1 MALLGIDESLPE
13 NPDLLRHMMWA
24 RSGKVPAASAD
35 DLRVATF
42 SAGLSRSAPG
52 LLADELS
59 APGSVQAQRVAET
72 VQRAAPD
79 VVLLTDFDVDSGEA
93 AARSFRTNY
102 LAVGTGGQEG
112 IDYPHVYTAEV
123 NNGVDTG
130 ADLDNDGV
138 IGGQG
143 DHFSAGHDLKQAQAE
158 RANFTVEE
166 RWAYEELRYF
176 DYSMKIWD
184 FPKPTIAQV
193 QGACVAGGF
202 MIANMCDLVV
212 ASESA
217 YFSDPVGH
225 TLGAAATE
233 VLIHP
238 WVMGARKAKEMLYMG
253 SRISAQEALAIGMV
267 NRVVGD
273 AQLGEAALAMAQQIA
288 KAPPFGLRLIKRS
301 INRSLDAQGLRTAL
315 AAHFDTHQL
324 SHLSEGFLT
333 ARDRGLSNAIQK
345 NPEKAA

>member
-1 MALLGIDESLPE
+1 MSDPTIEVTNVGAVRRIFLNRP
-13 NPDLLRHMMWA
+13 
-24 RSGKVPAASAD
+24 
-35 DLRVATF
+35 
-42 SAGLSRSAPG
+42 
-52 LLADELS
+52 
-59 APGSVQAQRVAET
+59 AQRNA
-72 VQRAAPD
+72 QSQQMLDALMAALD
-79 VVLLTDFDVDSGEA
+79 DAKTDTSVNVV
-93 AARSFRTNY
+93 
-102 LAVGTGGQEG
+102 
-112 IDYPHVYTAEV
+112 
-123 NNGVDTG
+123 
-130 ADLDNDGV
+130 V
-138 IGGQG
+138 IGGNG

-238 WVMGARKAKEMLYMG
+238 WVMGARKAKEMLFTG
-253 SRISAQEALAIGMV
+253 AKISAQEARDMGMV
-267 NRVVGD
+267 NRVVSDAELGD
-273 AQLGEAALAMAQQIA
+273 ATLALAQQIA
-288 KAPPFGLRLIKRS
+288 KAPAFGLHLIKRS
-301 INRSLDAQGLRTAL
+301 INRTLDAQGLRTAL

-324 SHLSEGFLT
+324 SHLSDGFLN
-333 ARDRGLSNAIQK
+333 ARDRGLANAIQK
-345 NPEKAA
+345 NPEKV

>member
-1 MALLGIDESLPE
+1 MAFDTLEIE
-13 NPDLLRHMMWA
+13 NHGAVR
-24 RSGKVPAASAD
+24 RI
-35 DLRVATF
+35 
-42 SAGLSRSAPG
+42 
-52 LLADELS
+52 LLAREAQRNAQNQQMLDELM
-59 APGSVQAQRVAET
+59 
-72 VQRAAPD
+72 AALD
-79 VVLLTDFDVDSGEA
+79 D
-93 AARSFRTNY
+93 ARRDDGVH
-102 LAVGTGGQEG
+102 AV
-112 IDYPHVYTAEV
+112 
-123 NNGVDTG
+123 
-130 ADLDNDGV
+130 V
-138 IGGQG
+138 IGGKG
-143 DHFSAGHDLKQAQAE
+143 AHFSAGHDLKQAQAE
-158 RANFTVEE
+158 RSSFTVEE
-166 RWAYEELRYF
+166 RWTYEELRYF
-176 DYSMKIWD
+176 DYSLRIWD

-238 WVMGARKAKEMLYMG
+238 WLMGARKAKELLFTG
-253 SRISAQEALAIGMV
+253 GRLSASEAHAIGMV
-267 NRVVGD
+267 NRVVSD
-273 AQLGEAALAMAQQIA
+273 AELGESTLALAQQIA

-301 INRSLDAQGLRTAL
+301 INRTLDAQGLRTAL

-345 NPEKAA
+345 NREASA

>member
-1 MALLGIDESLPE
+1 MANYETLEIE
-13 NPDLLRHMMWA
+13 NHGAVR
-24 RSGKVPAASAD
+24 RI
-35 DLRVATF
+35 
-42 SAGLSRSAPG
+42 
-52 LLADELS
+52 LLAREAQRNAQSQQMLDELM
-59 APGSVQAQRVAET
+59 AAFDEARVDNSVNV
-72 VQRAAPD
+72 
-79 VVLLTDFDVDSGEA
+79 VVL
-93 AARSFRTNY
+93 
-102 LAVGTGGQEG
+102 GGK
-112 IDYPHVYTAEV
+112 
-123 NNGVDTG
+123 G
-130 ADLDNDGV
+130 A
-138 IGGQG
+138 
-143 DHFSAGHDLKQAQAE
+143 HFSAGHDLKQAQAE

-238 WVMGARKAKEMLYMG
+238 WVMGARKAKEMLFTG
-253 SRISAQEALAIGMV
+253 AKISAQEAKEIGMV
-267 NRVVGD
+267 NRVVTD
-273 AQLGEAALAMAQQIA
+273 AELSDATLALAQQIA
-288 KAPPFGLRLIKRS
+288 KAPPFGLHLIKRS
-301 INRSLDAQGLRTAL
+301 INRSLDSQGLRTAL

-333 ARDRGLSNAIQK
+333 ARDRGIANAIQK
-345 NPEKAA
+345 NPEKA

>member
-1 MALLGIDESLPE
+1 MAYETLEIE
-13 NPDLLRHMMWA
+13 NHGAVR
-24 RSGKVPAASAD
+24 RI
-35 DLRVATF
+35 
-42 SAGLSRSAPG
+42 
-52 LLADELS
+52 LLAREAQRNAQSKLMLDELM
-59 APGSVQAQRVAET
+59 AAFDEARVDDSVNV
-72 VQRAAPD
+72 
-79 VVLLTDFDVDSGEA
+79 VVL
-93 AARSFRTNY
+93 
-102 LAVGTGGQEG
+102 GGK
-112 IDYPHVYTAEV
+112 
-123 NNGVDTG
+123 G
-130 ADLDNDGV
+130 A
-138 IGGQG
+138 
-143 DHFSAGHDLKQAQAE
+143 HFSAGHDLKQAQAE
-158 RANFTVEE
+158 RSNFTVEE

-238 WVMGARKAKEMLYMG
+238 WVMGARKAKEMLFTG
-253 SRISAQEALAIGMV
+253 GKISAQEAKEIGMV
-267 NRVVGD
+267 NRVVSD
-273 AQLGEAALAMAQQIA
+273 AELSDATLALAQQIA
-288 KAPPFGLRLIKRS
+288 KAPPFGLHLIKRS
-301 INRSLDAQGLRTAL
+301 INRSLDSQGLRTAL

-333 ARDRGLSNAIQK
+333 ARDRGLANAIQK
-345 NPEKAA
+345 NPEKA

>member
-1 MALLGIDESLPE
+1 MAYDTLAIE
-13 NPDLLRHMMWA
+13 NHGAVR
-24 RSGKVPAASAD
+24 RI
-35 DLRVATF
+35 
-42 SAGLSRSAPG
+42 
-52 LLADELS
+52 LLARPAQRNAQSQQMLDELMH
-59 APGSVQAQRVAET
+59 AM
-72 VQRAAPD
+72 D
-79 VVLLTDFDVDSGEA
+79 
-93 AARSFRTNY
+93 AARTDD
-102 LAVGTGGQEG
+102 AV
-112 IDYPHVYTAEV
+112 HVV
-123 NNGVDTG
+123 
-130 ADLDNDGV
+130 V

-253 SRISAQEALAIGMV
+253 SKISAREAEAIGMV

-273 AQLGEAALAMAQQIA
+273 AELGETVLAMAQQIA

-333 ARDRGLSNAIQK
+333 ARDRGLANAIQK

>member
-1 MALLGIDESLPE
+1 MANYETLEIE
-13 NPDLLRHMMWA
+13 NHGAVR
-24 RSGKVPAASAD
+24 RI
-35 DLRVATF
+35 
-42 SAGLSRSAPG
+42 
-52 LLADELS
+52 LLAREAQRNAQSQQMLDELM
-59 APGSVQAQRVAET
+59 AAFDEARVDNSVNV
-72 VQRAAPD
+72 
-79 VVLLTDFDVDSGEA
+79 VVL
-93 AARSFRTNY
+93 
-102 LAVGTGGQEG
+102 GGK
-112 IDYPHVYTAEV
+112 
-123 NNGVDTG
+123 G
-130 ADLDNDGV
+130 A
-138 IGGQG
+138 
-143 DHFSAGHDLKQAQAE
+143 HFSAGHDLKQAQAE

-238 WVMGARKAKEMLYMG
+238 WVMGARKAKEMLFTG
-253 SRISAQEALAIGMV
+253 GKISAQEAKEIGMV
-267 NRVVGD
+267 NRVVADDELSD
-273 AQLGEAALAMAQQIA
+273 ATLALAQQIA
-288 KAPPFGLRLIKRS
+288 KAPPFGLHLIKRS
-301 INRSLDAQGLRTAL
+301 INRSLDSQGLRTAL

-333 ARDRGLSNAIQK
+333 ARDRGLANAIQK
-345 NPEKAA
+345 NPEKA

>member
-1 MALLGIDESLPE
+1 MANYETLEIE
-13 NPDLLRHMMWA
+13 NHGAVR
-24 RSGKVPAASAD
+24 RI
-35 DLRVATF
+35 
-42 SAGLSRSAPG
+42 
-52 LLADELS
+52 LLAREAQRNAQSQQMLDELM
-59 APGSVQAQRVAET
+59 AAFDEARVDDSVNV
-72 VQRAAPD
+72 
-79 VVLLTDFDVDSGEA
+79 VVL
-93 AARSFRTNY
+93 
-102 LAVGTGGQEG
+102 GGK
-112 IDYPHVYTAEV
+112 
-123 NNGVDTG
+123 G
-130 ADLDNDGV
+130 A
-138 IGGQG
+138 
-143 DHFSAGHDLKQAQAE
+143 HFSAGHDLKQAQAE

-238 WVMGARKAKEMLYMG
+238 WVMGARKAKEMLFTG
-253 SRISAQEALAIGMV
+253 AKISAQEAKDIGMV
-267 NRVVGD
+267 NRVVTD
-273 AQLGEAALAMAQQIA
+273 AELSDATLALAQQIA
-288 KAPPFGLRLIKRS
+288 KAPPFGLHLIKRS

-324 SHLSEGFLT
+324 SHLSNGFLT
-333 ARDRGLSNAIQK
+333 ARDRGLSNAIIK
-345 NPEKAA
+345 NPEKV

>member
-1 MALLGIDESLPE
+1 MANYETLEIE
-13 NPDLLRHMMWA
+13 NHGAVR
-24 RSGKVPAASAD
+24 RI
-35 DLRVATF
+35 
-42 SAGLSRSAPG
+42 
-52 LLADELS
+52 LLAREAQRNAQSQQMLDELM
-59 APGSVQAQRVAET
+59 AAFDEARVDNSVNV
-72 VQRAAPD
+72 
-79 VVLLTDFDVDSGEA
+79 VVL
-93 AARSFRTNY
+93 
-102 LAVGTGGQEG
+102 GGK
-112 IDYPHVYTAEV
+112 
-123 NNGVDTG
+123 G
-130 ADLDNDGV
+130 A
-138 IGGQG
+138 
-143 DHFSAGHDLKQAQAE
+143 HFSAGHDLKQAQAE

-238 WVMGARKAKEMLYMG
+238 WVMGARKAKEMLFTG
-253 SRISAQEALAIGMV
+253 GKISAQEAREIGMV
-267 NRVVGD
+267 NRVVTD
-273 AQLGEAALAMAQQIA
+273 AELSDATLALAQQIA
-288 KAPPFGLRLIKRS
+288 KAPPFGLHLIKRS
-301 INRSLDAQGLRTAL
+301 INRSLDSQGLRTAL

-324 SHLSEGFLT
+324 SHLSNGFLT
-333 ARDRGLSNAIQK
+333 ARDRGLANAIQK
-345 NPEKAA
+345 NPEKA

>member
-1 MALLGIDESLPE
+1 MAYETLAID
-13 NPDLLRHMMWA
+13 NHGAVR
-24 RSGKVPAASAD
+24 RI
-35 DLRVATF
+35 
-42 SAGLSRSAPG
+42 
-52 LLADELS
+52 LLARPAQRNAQSQQMLDEL
-59 APGSVQAQRVAET
+59 ATALDEAQRDTSVN
-72 VQRAAPD
+72 
-79 VVLLTDFDVDSGEA
+79 VV
-93 AARSFRTNY
+93 
-102 LAVGTGGQEG
+102 
-112 IDYPHVYTAEV
+112 
-123 NNGVDTG
+123 
-130 ADLDNDGV
+130 V

-143 DHFSAGHDLKQAQAE
+143 EHFSAGHDLKQAQAE

-176 DYSMKIWD
+176 DYSLKIWD

-238 WVMGARKAKEMLYMG
+238 WVMGARKAKELLFTG
-253 SRISAQEALAIGMV
+253 AKLSAQEAKEIGMV
-267 NRVVGD
+267 NRVVAD
-273 AQLGEAALAMAQQIA
+273 ADLADATLALAQQIA
-288 KAPPFGLRLIKRS
+288 KAPPFGLKLIKRS

-333 ARDRGLSNAIQK
+333 ARDRGLANAIQK
-345 NPEKAA
+345 NPEKNA